1 MSSKIYSLLLPAKK
15 KIVFYYLEITELPAS
30 KNKCFLDMANN
41 I

>member
-15 KIVFYYLEITELPAS
+15 KIVFYYLKITELPTP
-30 KNKCFLDMANN
+30 KNKCFSDMANK